1 MGVQGWYPQSS
12 NGSGDAGHPGSSRE
26 DPHWSRTA
34 SPLCFPSTRDRDRHF
49 LAEVPR
55 TLAWHPTPGK
65 AAQPW
70 PLRWGL
76 LAVAV
81 PTWESHV
88 RRARAR
94 HAGSNSKRWGNGA
107 EPLASSLAGLFL
119 ILWMTLRSIY
129 SPKITSQ
136 SIPVLLV
143 RLNAASACQDISS
156 RSQESWA
163 VGEGMLPPAGSEKP
177 GRLG

>member
-12 NGSGDAGHPGSSRE
+12 NGSGGHLGSSRE
-26 DPHWSRTA
+26 DLHRARMA
-34 SPLCFPSTRDRDRHF
+34 SPLCFPSTWDRDRHF
-49 LAEVPR
+49 LAEMPH
-55 TLAWHPTPGK
+55 TLAWHPALGK

-70 PLRWGL
+70 PLCWGL

-94 HAGSNSKRWGNGA
+94 HAGSNSKWWGNRA

-136 SIPVLLV
+136 SIPFLLV
-143 RLNAASACQDISS
+143 RLNAISACQDISS

-163 VGEGMLPPAGSEKP
+163 VGEGMLPPAGSGEP